1 MIVAAIIA
9 MEITFWILIGL
20 GLLLRYPLRRPRAG
34 LVAFLLTPLVDVILL
49 TLVVL
54 DLRGGGHPSWAHT
67 MAAFYIGFSVMFG
80 HRMISWADRTYR
92 VRVRGENVPKPVST
106 TPLRDEWLSLLRA
119 VGAIGIAVIAI
130 EIVIAFAAS
139 PDAYQLRGAWVT
151 GGIILAIWLF
161 TGPVWEMLRGAQT
174 QPSSRA
180 RV

>member
-106 TPLRDEWLSLLRA
+106 TPVRDEWLSLLRA
-119 VGAIGIAVIAI
+119 VGAVGIAVVAI

-139 PDAYQLRGAWVT
+139 PDAYQLRGAWFT
-151 GGIILAIWLF
+151 AGIILVIWLI
-161 TGPVWEMLRGAQT
+161 TGPVWEMLRGT
-174 QPSSRA
+174 PSRKA
-180 RV
+180 ATA